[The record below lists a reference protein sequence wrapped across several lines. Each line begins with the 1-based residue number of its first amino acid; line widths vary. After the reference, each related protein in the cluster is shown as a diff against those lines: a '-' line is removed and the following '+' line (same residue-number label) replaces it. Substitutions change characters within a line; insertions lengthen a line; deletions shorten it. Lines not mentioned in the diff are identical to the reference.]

1 MKTTRVTL
9 FAGHYGSG
17 KTNVAVNYAM
27 YLRSLFDKV
36 LIADLDV
43 VNPYF
48 RTKDSAEEL
57 AAAGIHLISPEF
69 ANTNVDLPALPTEMY
84 AIVDRTDY
92 HAVVD
97 VGGDDSGAVALGRY
111 VPGILEENDYEM
123 LFVCTRFRP
132 LTKTPADAL
141 GVLREI
147 EANSN
152 LGDETTAKDI
162 ESSAEYVSE
171 LSALC
176 GLDVKFVSARHDI
189 APDVRGR
196 AAEVFPLR
204 LQKKYYDIKEG

>member
-1 MKTTRVTL
+1 M
-9 FAGHYGSG
+9 
-17 KTNVAVNYAM
+17 NYAM

-48 RTKDSAEEL
+48 HEGQRRL
-57 AAAGIHLISPEF
+57 AAARIHLISPEF

-111 VPGILEENDYEM
+111 VRGYLKR
-123 LFVCTRFRP
+123 TT
-132 LTKTPADAL
+132 TKCCSCAAIPPSRKPRRCARRNRDRGGVRIPFTAIAD
-141 GVLREI
+141 
-147 EANSN
+147 NSN